1 MNLSFTWQS
10 RNADEETEKPH
21 NAVEVTEDSRLSGLA
36 ESRTQ
41 RFFHATLFARAI
53 LIWGLF
59 LMPFTPY
66 MTEGSPAFRPSLSLQ
81 CLGTSVKG
89 RGSLV
94 SSVLDSGMTRGSGLL
109 SAIMKCSR
117 LELSASSHQTNAAVV
132 EGGVATGC
140 LAISPGAQERD
151 YPHSGSLITV
161 IKMGVTF
168 IDSSGLPI

>member
-36 ESRTQ
+36 EARTQ

-66 MTEGSPAFRPSLSLQ
+66 MTEGSPAFRPSLP
-81 CLGTSVKG
+81 SVFG
-89 RGSLV
+89 GPVSRGEGAWSAV
-94 SSVLDSGMTRGSGLL
+94 SWT
-109 SAIMKCSR
+109 
-117 LELSASSHQTNAAVV
+117 
-132 EGGVATGC
+132 
-140 LAISPGAQERD
+140 LA
-151 YPHSGSLITV
+151 
-161 IKMGVTF
+161 
-168 IDSSGLPI
+168 

>member
-10 RNADEETEKPH
+10 RNANETEKPH

-41 RFFHATLFARAI
+41 GFHTTLFARAI

-94 SSVLDSGMTRGSGLL
+94 SSVLDSGMTREIW
-109 SAIMKCSR
+109 AFKCHYEMQSSR
-117 LELSASSHQTNAAVV
+117 AQ
-132 EGGVATGC
+132 C
-140 LAISPGAQERD
+140 LFPSD
-151 YPHSGSLITV
+151 
-161 IKMGVTF
+161 
-168 IDSSGLPI
+168 